1 MLKKILGFI
10 NHWQT
15 DCYVLSYPKCGR
27 TWLRFMM
34 GNVLVHHFQLN
45 NVPLN
50 DILMVKNLHKQNPSI
65 PKIRFAHDDL
75 PNWKWINEIE
85 TDKSRYKNK
94 KIIFLVRDPRDL
106 VVSNFYQKKYR
117 GFKEKQGF
125 KKENFKGD
133 IAAFL
138 PYEFGGIPNI
148 VTYYN
153 VWSKQKQV
161 PKDFCLVRYEDLK
174 SKPVETLKSIFD
186 FLGFKEIKVES
197 IEHAIAES
205 TFEKM
210 REIEEKNLLNNQ
222 RLSAKNNTQEEALKT
237 RKGKVGG
244 YKEELTPK
252 DIEWME
258 QYLQQNL
265 DAMYS
270 CYL

>member
-1 MLKKILGFI
+1 MLKKFLGFI

-34 GNVLVHHFQLN
+34 GNVLVHHFRLEN
-45 NVPLN
+45 APLN
-50 DILMVKNLHKQNPSI
+50 DILMVKNLHKQNKTI
-65 PKIRFAHDDL
+65 PQIRFAHDDL
-75 PNWKWINEIE
+75 PNWKWVSEIE
-85 TDKSRYKNK
+85 TDKSKYKSK

-106 VVSNFYQKKYR
+106 VVSNFYQKKFR
-117 GFKEKQGF
+117 GFKEKEGF

-133 IAAFL
+133 ISEFIS
-138 PYEFGGIPNI
+138 YEFGGIPNI
-148 VTYYN
+148 IKYYN
-153 VWSKQKQV
+153 VWANQKQV

-174 SKPVETLKSIFD
+174 TKPLETLKCIFD
-186 FLGFKEIKVES
+186 FLGINHIKEESFKY
-197 IEHAIAES
+197 AIAAS

-222 RLSAKNNTQEEALKT
+222 RLSANNNTQVEALKT

-244 YKEELTPK
+244 YKEELTSS

-258 QYLQQNL
+258 QYLQDNL